1 MTYLSL
7 NSVISKMGKVIAS
20 ILITLKSLVIRIFIN
35 SEHLGS
41 SVGWVF
47 AFSSSHDAI
56 LGSSLTL
63 GSLLS
68 GGPASPTPSAATS
81 AYAFSVK

>member
-1 MTYLSL
+1 MTHLSL
-7 NSVISKMGKVIAS
+7 NSVISKMGNVIAS
-20 ILITLKSLVIRIFIN
+20 ILITLESLVIRIFIN
-35 SEHLGS
+35 SGHLGG

-47 AFSSSHDAI
+47 AFSSSHDAV
-56 LGSSLTL
+56 LGSSPTL

-68 GGPASPTPSAATS
+68 GGPASPSPSAATP